1 MRQLYVV
8 VLALLVVGCSPVTY
22 KRAALSGFA
31 GQQGYLD
38 RKIAD
43 GEYVI
48 EVAQIGGYQFI
59 IDEEAAISTLVS
71 HWKRRASERCP
82 AGYTGEYKVITP
94 INARIQGFRCA
105 RRFCQDYPMVSG
117 VVTCYRGNEI

>member
-1 MRQLYVV
+1 MRQLYILV
-8 VLALLVVGCSPVTY
+8 AAFIVVGCSPVTY
-22 KRAALSGFA
+22 KRAALSGYG

-43 GEYVI
+43 GEYII

-71 HWKRRASERCP
+71 HWKRRASELCP
-82 AGYTGEYKVITP
+82 TGYTGRYKVITP
-94 INARIQGFRCA
+94 INARIQGFRCPQ
-105 RRFCQDYPMVSG
+105 RFCQDYPMISG
-117 VVTCYRGNEI
+117 VALCNRGNET